1 MDEGRSGENVVTQT
15 DNTKCRKERK
25 KKTIYIP
32 QLIPLQHQTNHHN
45 LMPAGEVLTECQNL
59 TQ

>member
-25 KKTIYIP
+25 KKKQFTY
-32 QLIPLQHQTNHHN
+32 LS
-45 LMPAGEVLTECQNL
+45 
-59 TQ
+59 